1 MRNFARASAAV
12 LLTTIAA
19 LGTIAMPASAEE
31 PAAVSE
37 ADLTYFY
44 KMPSPELAGRLVAH
58 FDALRA
64 AEQPGAR
71 PPLIGFFAA
80 AFQRYPTDIDKMI
93 PGSLS
98 PQMLDLLAVSLHLAG
113 QQAKAESL
121 IGKLK
126 ARDVTVT
133 DLAGMPAS
141 LQAVEATGPSEWDLL
156 WGASFATGDPRFC
169 TKILKRFADAANA
182 GENADDLLR
191 LVRDKEEGR
200 ASGWIVDKRGK
211 DAAREL
217 IIDST
222 ALWALNS
229 NARQHAFVRTLVN
242 EFVMAHRS
250 EPAARALVA
259 LAGEY
264 GHYALEKLVAVSEAV
279 PGKPS
284 VTINIRYFNQI
295 LDDLQRHAGSYPP
308 HFEFPDDQPRAA
320 HDVARISEL
329 LDPLMGNFSNNPPM
343 LLRLAVLHSIGHH
356 LDVPDSFPKAV
367 AAFDKLLTLTPED
380 PQANYRYGS
389 FLAVSTRKGE
399 GIPFLEKAR
408 SLGVADADYFLGWS
422 YYTVGNKAKA
432 IENLEAYT
440 KRVPGDARTAAL
452 LDAIRHDRV
461 QVKETPGQP

>member
-31 PAAVSE
+31 PAALSE

-98 PQMLDLLAVSLHLAG
+98 PQMLDLLAVSLHVAG
-113 QQAKAESL
+113 QRAKAESL

-169 TKILKRFADAANA
+169 AKILKRFADTANA

-200 ASGWIVDKRGK
+200 ASG
-211 DAAREL
+211 
-217 IIDST
+217 
-222 ALWALNS
+222 
-229 NARQHAFVRTLVN
+229 
-242 EFVMAHRS
+242 
-250 EPAARALVA
+250 
-259 LAGEY
+259 
-264 GHYALEKLVAVSEAV
+264 
-279 PGKPS
+279 
-284 VTINIRYFNQI
+284 
-295 LDDLQRHAGSYPP
+295 
-308 HFEFPDDQPRAA
+308 
-320 HDVARISEL
+320 
-329 LDPLMGNFSNNPPM
+329 
-343 LLRLAVLHSIGHH
+343 
-356 LDVPDSFPKAV
+356 
-367 AAFDKLLTLTPED
+367 
-380 PQANYRYGS
+380 
-389 FLAVSTRKGE
+389 
-399 GIPFLEKAR
+399 
-408 SLGVADADYFLGWS
+408 
-422 YYTVGNKAKA
+422 
-432 IENLEAYT
+432 
-440 KRVPGDARTAAL
+440 
-452 LDAIRHDRV
+452 
-461 QVKETPGQP
+461 